1 MTDKANPKIIGLFI
15 IFAIGLLIT
24 SIFVFSSD
32 SWFSN
37 NQKFTVYFTESING
51 LNVGAPIKLYGVQVG
66 HVTEIKVERD
76 LKRNMTLIP
85 VTFEV
90 NQEKIQHYVDT
101 RKKNWSHSEVEK
113 LIQAGLRMQLQLSSL
128 LTGQLFIEALF
139 LPSTEATLY
148 GHNNRYKEIPSVP
161 SKSAEIQN
169 ALRNVLEGT
178 KTIDLAIMFNDLQ
191 KTISHIE
198 RITGSEQ
205 TQNTLTAANQSMQ
218 NLQAILAT
226 LRQEIKPLSK
236 NLDQTIRNADKL
248 IVSLDNNTKPL
259 LEDSRY
265 ILSTGKNALHN
276 LNSTLSQVQSLTDQ
290 DSAISQG
297 LEETLKQL
305 SAAARATRDMMDY
318 LQRNPDALLFGN
330 SPAAEDN

>member
-1 MTDKANPKIIGLFI
+1 MNNKANPKIIGLFI
-15 IFAIGLLIT
+15 IFAIGLLIA

-32 SWFSN
+32 SWFSK
-37 NQKFTVYFTESING
+37 NQKFMVYFTESING
-51 LNVGAPIKLYGVQVG
+51 LNVGAPIKLYGVQIG

-101 RKKNWSHSEVEK
+101 QKEDWSHSEVEK

-139 LPSTEATLY
+139 LPSTEAMLY
-148 GHNNRYKEIPSVP
+148 GDNTRYKEIPSVP

-178 KTIDLAIMFNDLQ
+178 KTVDLAIMFNDLQ
-191 KTISHIE
+191 KTIAHIE

-205 TQNTLTAANQSMQ
+205 TQNTLTSVNQSMQ
-218 NLQAILAT
+218 DLQSILAT
-226 LRQEIKPLSK
+226 LRQDIKPLSQ
-236 NLDQTIRNADKL
+236 NLNQTIRNADKL
-248 IVSLDNNTKPL
+248 IVSLDKHSKPL
-259 LEDSRY
+259 LEDGQY
-265 ILSTGKNALHN
+265 ILSTGKNALHS
-276 LNSTLSQVQSLTDQ
+276 LNSTLDQVQSLTDK
-290 DSAISQG
+290 DSAITQG
-297 LEETLKQL
+297 LEESLQQL
-305 SAAARATRDMMDY
+305 TKAARATRDMMNF
-318 LQRNPDALLFGN
+318 LQRNPDSLLFGN
-330 SPAAEDN
+330 NSDAEEN